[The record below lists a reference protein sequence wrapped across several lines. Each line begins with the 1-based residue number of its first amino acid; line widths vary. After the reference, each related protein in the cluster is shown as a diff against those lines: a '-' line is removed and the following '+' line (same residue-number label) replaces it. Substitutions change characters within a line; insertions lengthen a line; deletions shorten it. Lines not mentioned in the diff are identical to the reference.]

1 MILKVSRKQKLMRST
16 SAADQRF
23 IANHGST
30 LSVHTNHTSQNI
42 SQYQYRMGEILQKHF
57 DLTKVK
63 GNILS

>member
-23 IANHGST
+23 IANYGST

-42 SQYQYRMGEILQKHF
+42 SQYQYPMGEILQKHF